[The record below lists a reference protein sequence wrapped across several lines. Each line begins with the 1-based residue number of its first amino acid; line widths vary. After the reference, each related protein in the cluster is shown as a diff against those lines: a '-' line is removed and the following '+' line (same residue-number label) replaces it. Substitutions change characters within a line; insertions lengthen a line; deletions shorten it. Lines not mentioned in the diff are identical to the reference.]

1 MSLRIALRPVMA
13 CVSFFA
19 VAQAM
24 PAQMK
29 VAVINFQ
36 TAVYGTAEIKKAD
49 AQMQAKYKTVDTEIA
64 QLSAQLADIQKKVQA
79 GESATLT
86 ADQLTSLQSQGGR
99 IQRELQR
106 KQEDRQADVERDT
119 SDIIGAT
126 QQKMLEVVKKLAE
139 ERGLDLV
146 VEGGPPYAYFFKPAM
161 DITQDATAAYD
172 KAYPAT
178 AAAAPAAAPK
188 PAATPKPTAPAK
200 PAGK

>member
-1 MSLRIALRPVMA
+1 MSLRIGLRPILA

-19 VAQAM
+19 AAQAM
-24 PAQMK
+24 PAQVK

-49 AQMQAKYKTVDTEIA
+49 AQMQAKYKTVDTEIT
-64 QLSAQLADIQKKVQA
+64 QLNTQLADIQKKIQA
-79 GESATLT
+79 GENTLT
-86 ADQLTSLQSQGGR
+86 ADQLTSLQSQGAR
-99 IQRELQR
+99 IQRDLQR

-126 QQKMLEVVKKLAE
+126 QQKMLEVVKKLSE

-178 AAAAPAAAPK
+178 DAAKPAAAPK
-188 PAATPKPTAPAK
+188 PAAPKPAAPAK